1 MTSNLTKAHRRRTG
15 PIKIRHKRQESIRA
29 HIESLFLAVSGWK
42 DPVTSEW
49 QGLQLMKHL
58 CAAVLSLKGR
68 LDHDAVVSMSAGSVS
83 RIGNTV
89 IHVTHCPAWPL
100 MHECFA
106 ESDQGLRPLV
116 ISTRAGAAQAE
127 ALAQQVGMGRKVEV
141 LDITQFLVANM
152 LEWTGFDGN
161 QRRHTFEELV
171 TRYNAIIE
179 ACETDPSLKIEV
191 A

>member
-1 MTSNLTKAHRRRTG
+1 
-15 PIKIRHKRQESIRA
+15 
-29 HIESLFLAVSGWK
+29 
-42 DPVTSEW
+42 
-49 QGLQLMKHL
+49 MKHL

-83 RIGNTV
+83 RTGNTV

-100 MHECFA
+100 MHECLA
-106 ESDQGLRPLV
+106 ESDQGFRPLV
-116 ISTRAGAAQAE
+116 
-127 ALAQQVGMGRKVEV
+127 
-141 LDITQFLVANM
+141 
-152 LEWTGFDGN
+152 TGFDGS

>member
-1 MTSNLTKAHRRRTG
+1 MSSNLTKTLRRQNG
-15 PIKIRHKRQESIRA
+15 PMKIRHKRQDSIRV
-29 HIESLFLAVSGWK
+29 HIESLFLAVRRRK
-42 DPVTSEW
+42 DSVTGEW
-49 QGLQLMKHL
+49 QGLQLMRHL
-58 CAAVLSLKGR
+58 VAAVLSLKGR
-68 LDHDAVVSMSAGSVS
+68 LDHDAVVSMTSGSAV

-89 IHVTHCPAWPL
+89 IHVTHCPEWPL

-152 LEWTGFDGN
+152 LEWTGFNGS
-161 QRRHTFEELV
+161 QRRHTFEELIA
-171 TRYNAIIE
+171 RYNAIVE

>member
-1 MTSNLTKAHRRRTG
+1 MTASTSTRQDTG
-15 PIKIRHKRQESIRA
+15 LKIRHKRQDSIRV
-29 HIESLFLAVSGWK
+29 HIESLFLAVRGRR
-42 DPVTSEW
+42 DPLTGEW
-49 QGLQLMKHL
+49 QVFQLMWHL
-58 CAAVLSLKGR
+58 VAAVLSLKGR
-68 LDHDAVVSMSAGSVS
+68 LDQNTISLMSAGSAF

-89 IHVTHCPAWPL
+89 IHVTNCPDWPL

-127 ALAQQVGMGRKVEV
+127 ALAQEVGMGRKVEV

-152 LEWTGFDGN
+152 LEWTGFNGS
-161 QRRHTFEELV
+161 QRRHTFEELI
-171 TRYNAIIE
+171 THYNAIVE

>member
-1 MTSNLTKAHRRRTG
+1 MTSNLPKTNRRRTG
-15 PIKIRHKRQESIRA
+15 PIKIRHKPQESICV
-29 HIESLFLAVSGWK
+29 HIECLFLAVRGKK
-42 DPVTSEW
+42 DTVTGEW
-49 QGLQLMKHL
+49 QSLQLMRHL
-58 CAAVLSLKGR
+58 VAAVLSLKGSI
-68 LDHDAVVSMSAGSVS
+68 DQDAVVSISAGSAF

-89 IHVTHCPAWPL
+89 IHVTHCPEWPL

-116 ISTRAGAAQAE
+116 ISTRTGAAQAE

-152 LEWTGFDGN
+152 LEWTGFNGS
-161 QRRHTFEELV
+161 QRRHTFEEFIA
-171 TRYNAIIE
+171 RYNTIIE